1 MMRIARLACCA
12 AVGVLLLASPSRPVH
27 GQDQQP
33 GATFRSTTTL
43 VEVDVIVL
51 DKKGEFVPDLA
62 AADLTLFEDGKQQNI
77 QQFYMVT
84 HDGTTRTAPQEEE
97 RAHRVFVIVFDESH
111 LANDSLLRVK
121 KGAEQFINNLAP
133 GDFGGVF
140 VNGSLYRGRLTT
152 SKTELIAGVQSAKPA
167 FENRQGLLAP
177 LREFPRIPAEID
189 AARISDGAKQL
200 VDSIAADACREEPVL
215 CEQNGG
221 LEQVENIL
229 EKKARHYV
237 RQARVL
243 TESTIQNMQ
252 YVSSRLS
259 RIPGRKTV
267 VLLSEGFYIEDA
279 RPTLRTVAAQFA
291 RAGAAIYSI
300 DGRGFMHGPNVSTD
314 ALSTSAARSVAF
326 DTGEDGTTILTAGT
340 GGLSVRNIDDI
351 TRAFGLIVRDTS
363 TYYVIGY
370 QPDNATLDNKF
381 RKIEVKTRRDGVK
394 VRARKG
400 YVASALPPV
409 EALRGGG
416 LD

>member
-1 MMRIARLACCA
+1 
-12 AVGVLLLASPSRPVH
+12 
-27 GQDQQP
+27 
-33 GATFRSTTTL
+33 
-43 VEVDVIVL
+43 
-51 DKKGEFVPDLA
+51 VPDLRA
-62 AADLTLFEDGKQQNI
+62 EDLTLFEDGKPQDI
-77 QQFYMVT
+77 QQFFMVT
-84 HDGTTRTAPQEEE
+84 HDGTVEATPREEE
-97 RAHRVFVIVFDESH
+97 RAHRVFVMVFDESH

-121 KGAEQFINNLAP
+121 QGAEQFINNLAP

-140 VNGSLYRGRLTT
+140 VNGALYRNRLTT
-152 SKTELIAGVQSAKPA
+152 SKAELIAGVQSARPA
-167 FENRQGLLAP
+167 FENRQALLAP
-177 LREFPRIPAEID
+177 FREFPRIPSEMD

-200 VDSIAADACREEPVL
+200 VDNIAADACRDDPVL

-243 TESTIQNMQ
+243 TESTVQNLQ

-267 VLLSEGFYIEDA
+267 VLLSEGFFIEDA
-279 RPTLRTVAAQFA
+279 RPTLRTVAGQFA
-291 RAGAAIYSI
+291 RAGTAIYSI
-300 DGRGFMHGPNVSTD
+300 DGRGLIHGRNPASDVLQTG
-314 ALSTSAARSVAF
+314 AGRSLAF
-326 DTGEDGTTILTAGT
+326 DSGEDGPTVLTSGT
-340 GGLSVRNIDDI
+340 GGLSIRNIDDI

-370 QPDNATLDNKF
+370 QPDNAKLDNKF
-381 RKIEVKTRRDGVK
+381 RKIEVKTTRDGLR

-400 YVASALPPV
+400 YVASALPPM

-416 LD
+416 QD